1 MSPNDASVGY
11 TFGVYT
17 VLIDPETEGHSRHQ
31 FQSSDCTTGDTRIEV
46 GIPVLECHHDD
57 GILDACLNL
66 RDGAAATLRGL
77 DHLDRIQVGADLG
90 ESDGGVDGHGLSV
103 VDSGILEQ
111 GGGGCEG
118 GGTLPQLSS
127 DGARAL
133 GDPQGE
139 SHGGRLGDCLSGA
152 TLSECLFLQGGAL
165 GVRGTDQHVA
175 SDLEGLLF
183 GHGRL
188 WLT

>member
-1 MSPNDASVGY
+1 M
-11 TFGVYT
+11 T
-17 VLIDPETEGHSRHQ
+17 
-31 FQSSDCTTGDTRIEV
+31 C
-46 GIPVLECHHDD
+46 LECHHHD
-57 GILDACLNL
+57 GIFHACLNL

-77 DHLDRIQVGADLG
+77 DQFDALQVGADLG
-90 ESDGGVDGHGLSV
+90 EGDGGMHGLSV
-103 VDSGILEQ
+103 VDSGILADR
-111 GGGGCEG
+111 GRGCEG

-127 DGARAL
+127 DGAGAL

-139 SHGGRLGDCLSGA
+139 AHGGRLGDCLSGA
-152 TLSECLFLQGGAL
+152 TLSERLCLQGGTL
-165 GVRGTDQHVA
+165 GIGGTDQDVA